1 LYVYCNIEA
10 RSRNHCCRGKVTS
23 IKYMSVCLNYLF
35 SYPACKSRVLC
46 AVLLSV
52 ACPAVSHFSTLSH
65 ERYDFRGGGGGVC
78 RKNFFVFFLLWTVF
92 IFVSTS
98 NMEGGLVGGGG
109 GELLNVKC
117 LFVLIFSTAPL

>member
-1 LYVYCNIEA
+1 
-10 RSRNHCCRGKVTS
+10 
-23 IKYMSVCLNYLF
+23 MSVCLNYLF

-65 ERYDFRGGGGGVC
+65 ERYDFRGGGG
-78 RKNFFVFFLLWTVF
+78 
-92 IFVSTS
+92 
-98 NMEGGLVGGGG
+98 
-109 GELLNVKC
+109 LLNVKC